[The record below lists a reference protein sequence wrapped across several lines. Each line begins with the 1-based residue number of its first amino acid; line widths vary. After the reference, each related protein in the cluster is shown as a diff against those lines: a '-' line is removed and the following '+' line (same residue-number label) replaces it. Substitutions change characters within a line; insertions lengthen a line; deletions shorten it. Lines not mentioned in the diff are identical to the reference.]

1 MEFLN
6 LKQNGKN
13 KFIGTNL
20 WSPFKGYAT
29 FGGQLAAQ
37 SLCAG
42 LLTIS
47 SDSLP
52 SILHTLFINPGDP
65 NKPIEYE
72 VEILKNGNSIQMRNI
87 IGRQDGI
94 LIVQTCISCSK
105 KEITL
110 KEILY
115 DVKIYK
121 DNFISLMKYI
131 DLHFEENNELRK
143 KQIEFIKE
151 NLGVLNN
158 SFYIEVGEFR
168 DNTRQIKITF
178 LNDLKDNNQFSM
190 FVTLLSDL
198 LVVESALL
206 SLNLKL
212 FSKELHKISSIDHN
226 LYFVSCELPKD
237 KTIYYIL
244 ECSSV
249 KESKANIMGK
259 ICTSDGKLIC
269 TTSQ

>member
-1 MEFLN
+1 
-6 LKQNGKN
+6 
-13 KFIGTNL
+13 
-20 WSPFKGYAT
+20 
-29 FGGQLAAQ
+29 
-37 SLCAG
+37 
-42 LLTIS
+42 
-47 SDSLP
+47 
-52 SILHTLFINPGDP
+52 
-65 NKPIEYE
+65 
-72 VEILKNGNSIQMRNI
+72 
-87 IGRQDGI
+87 
-94 LIVQTCISCSK
+94 
-105 KEITL
+105 
-110 KEILY
+110 
-115 DVKIYK
+115 
-121 DNFISLMKYI
+121 MKYI

-269 TTSQ
+269 TTSQQALVRLKK